1 MVLVCKIRK
10 EMRVHVVGI
19 GEERRRVRLG
29 VGGMEGSKHE
39 SREKKDNYDK
49 KWGGRGGIGGKE
61 MEERGGRQQEGR
73 ERRVVRWRKEKG
85 RKWKDNKAC

>member
-29 VGGMEGSKHE
+29 AGGMEGSKHE

-73 ERRVVRWRKEKG
+73 ERRDGEMEEREG
-85 RKWKDNKAC
+85 EEMEG